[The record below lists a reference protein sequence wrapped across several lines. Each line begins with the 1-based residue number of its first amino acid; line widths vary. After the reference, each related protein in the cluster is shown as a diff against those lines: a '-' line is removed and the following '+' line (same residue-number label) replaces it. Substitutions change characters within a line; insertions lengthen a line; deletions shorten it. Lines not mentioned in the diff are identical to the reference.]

1 VRPAK
6 QRLPLTVPVSV
17 NCAWTL
23 DRYEKLPVRAFMPF
37 TQFNGYPGC
46 SYKIGYTLFDLSGK
60 RVRINPKEHGTVK
73 EKVLRYFSD
82 LLKKTGEVQQV
93 ETVLIE
99 RQDIVGKKFNSGTR
113 P

>member
-1 VRPAK
+1 
-6 QRLPLTVPVSV
+6 
-17 NCAWTL
+17 
-23 DRYEKLPVRAFMPF
+23 MPF
-37 TQFNGYPGC
+37 TQFDGYPGC

-60 RVRINPKEHGTVK
+60 RVRIDPKEHGTVK

-99 RQDIVGKKFNSGTR
+99 RQDITLLGKSSTHARSMSSPLKMQMALTLRVGCTI
-113 P
+113 